1 MEADDTSVAGLPQLL
16 GRFRRLVLKDKH
28 TSHSEPTAAAASDT
42 DCGRPQ
48 SDPSLNSGDI
58 EQEQQAEDSCD
69 TQEETVVA
77 RMRQQNIR
85 VERGNKVG
93 TISNTE
99 LFDVWIHSLKIS
111 KKNFSSPL
119 PTSMFNEFYKTSEN
133 KIIVFEETSTIFL
146 MVR

>member
-1 MEADDTSVAGLPQLL
+1 MEADDNSVAGAGLPQLL

-42 DCGRPQ
+42 DCGKPQ
-48 SDPSLNSGDI
+48 SDPCGDI
-58 EQEQQAEDSCD
+58 EQEQLAEDSFD

-93 TISNTE
+93 TITV
-99 LFDVWIHSLKIS
+99 LLDVWIHSLKIS
-111 KKNFSSPL
+111 KKTFQ
-119 PTSMFNEFYKTSEN
+119 
-133 KIIVFEETSTIFL
+133 V
-146 MVR
+146 

>member
-42 DCGRPQ
+42 DCGKPQ
-48 SDPSLNSGDI
+48 SDPSGDSGDI
-58 EQEQQAEDSCD
+58 EQEQLAEDSCD

-93 TISNTE
+93 TITV
-99 LFDVWIHSLKIS
+99 LLDVWIHSLKIS
-111 KKNFSSPL
+111 KKSFQVHFLLQCSMNFTRS
-119 PTSMFNEFYKTSEN
+119 
-133 KIIVFEETSTIFL
+133 
-146 MVR
+146 

>member
-1 MEADDTSVAGLPQLL
+1 MEADDNSVAGLPQLL

-48 SDPSLNSGDI
+48 SDPSGDI
-58 EQEQQAEDSCD
+58 EQEQQAVDSCD
-69 TQEETVVA
+69 TEAETVVA

-93 TISNTE
+93 TITV
-99 LFDVWIHSLKIS
+99 LLDVWIHSLKIS
-111 KKNFSSPL
+111 KNFSSLL
-119 PTSMFNEFYKTSEN
+119 PTSMFNEFYKILDN
-133 KIIVFEETSTIFL
+133 KIIMF
-146 MVR
+146 

>member
-1 MEADDTSVAGLPQLL
+1 MEADDNSVAGLPQLL

-28 TSHSEPTAAAASDT
+28 TSDSEPTAAAASDT

-48 SDPSLNSGDI
+48 SDPSGDI

-93 TISNTE
+93 TITV
-99 LFDVWIHSLKIS
+99 LLDVWIHSLKIS
-111 KKNFSSPL
+111 KKNFSSLL
-119 PTSMFNEFYKTSEN
+119 PASMFNEIYKTLEN
-133 KIIVFEETSTIFL
+133 KIIIF
-146 MVR
+146 

>member
-28 TSHSEPTAAAASDT
+28 TSHSEPTAAAAAASDT

-48 SDPSLNSGDI
+48 SDPSGDI

-93 TISNTE
+93 TITV
-99 LFDVWIHSLKIS
+99 LLDVWIHSLKIS
-111 KKNFSSPL
+111 KKTFQVHFLLQCSMNFTRS
-119 PTSMFNEFYKTSEN
+119 
-133 KIIVFEETSTIFL
+133 
-146 MVR
+146 

>member
-1 MEADDTSVAGLPQLL
+1 MEADDNSVAGLPQLL

-48 SDPSLNSGDI
+48 SDPSGDI
-58 EQEQQAEDSCD
+58 EQQQAEDSFY
-69 TQEETVVA
+69 TQEETGQT

-93 TISNTE
+93 TITV
-99 LFDVWIHSLKIS
+99 LLDVWIHSLKIA
-111 KKNFSSPL
+111 KKTFQ
-119 PTSMFNEFYKTSEN
+119 
-133 KIIVFEETSTIFL
+133 V
-146 MVR
+146 

>member
-1 MEADDTSVAGLPQLL
+1 MEADDNSFAGAGLPQLL

-28 TSHSEPTAAAASDT
+28 TSHSEPTAAAAAASDT

-48 SDPSLNSGDI
+48 SDPSGDSGDI
-58 EQEQQAEDSCD
+58 EQEQLAVDSCD

-93 TISNTE
+93 TITV
-99 LFDVWIHSLKIS
+99 LLDVWIHSLKIS
-111 KKNFSSPL
+111 KNFSSLL
-119 PTSMFNEFYKTSEN
+119 PNQC
-133 KIIVFEETSTIFL
+133 L
-146 MVR
+146 MNFTRL

>member
-1 MEADDTSVAGLPQLL
+1 MEADDNSVAGLPQLL

-48 SDPSLNSGDI
+48 SDPSGDSGDI
-58 EQEQQAEDSCD
+58 EEQQAVDSCD
-69 TQEETVVA
+69 TEEETVVA

-93 TISNTE
+93 TITV
-99 LFDVWIHSLKIS
+99 LLDVWIHSLKIS

-119 PTSMFNEFYKTSEN
+119 PTSMFNEFYKILEN
-133 KIIVFEETSTIFL
+133 KITMF
-146 MVR
+146 

>member
-1 MEADDTSVAGLPQLL
+1 MEADDNSVAGLPQLL

-28 TSHSEPTAAAASDT
+28 TSDSEPTAAAAASDT

-48 SDPSLNSGDI
+48 SDPSVDSGDI
-58 EQEQQAEDSCD
+58 EQQQLAVDSCD

-93 TISNTE
+93 TKQYYWTFQVYQDFRKHNNYFLKNLNHIS
-99 LFDVWIHSLKIS
+99 DVLVNCK
-111 KKNFSSPL
+111 L
-119 PTSMFNEFYKTSEN
+119 
-133 KIIVFEETSTIFL
+133 
-146 MVR
+146 